1 MKRGKTMDV
10 KYSREE
16 LTLFASGYGVLTA
29 IRQLAK
35 TMASPAKCGVYISV
49 VDMYKIAEKL
59 GIAAMPRNDRQ
70 WFFEEVMKT
79 AFDAE
84 KLPQLLEELRQLV
97 KSRLEELSALMR
109 QYPNAGRFLE
119 WSLNRGQELL
129 RRIDDVE
136 RAYKRFLSY
145 KEKF

>member
-1 MKRGKTMDV
+1 MDI
-10 KYSREE
+10 KYSRDE
-16 LTLFASGYGVLTA
+16 LALFASGYGVVTA
-29 IRQLAK
+29 IKQLAK

-49 VDMYKIAEKL
+49 ADMYRIAERL

-84 KLPQLLEELRQLV
+84 KLPQLLAELRQLV
-97 KSRLEELSALMR
+97 KSRLEELSALTR
-109 QYPNAGRFLE
+109 QYPRSGRFLE
-119 WSLNRGQELL
+119 WSLNKGQELL

-136 RAYKRFLSY
+136 RAYMRFLSY
-145 KEKF
+145 KAKL

>member
-1 MKRGKTMDV
+1 MDI

-16 LTLFASGYGVLTA
+16 LALFASGYGVVTA
-29 IRQLAK
+29 VRQLAK
-35 TMASPAKCGVYISV
+35 TMASPAKCGVYISA
-49 VDMYKIAEKL
+49 VDMYRIAEKL

-97 KSRLEELSALMR
+97 KSRLEELSALTR
-109 QYPNAGRFLE
+109 QYPRSGRFLE
-119 WSLNRGQELL
+119 WSLNKGQELL

-136 RAYKRFLSY
+136 RAYMRFLSY
-145 KEKF
+145 KAKL